1 MPGKETGVR
10 TPDLTYIAV
19 ARKQQVLAVAF
30 SVDWHV
36 IVLLERLLQFHLLEC
51 RDALVARKKS
61 QPENGKGNVLVN
73 RLLIKALRLG
83 ILVLLYVF
91 SLVPANGYTLFY
103 FCLALFFY
111 FFIYRKAI
119 NIFLINRLL
128 NKFFENNSFS
138 Y

>member
-30 SVDWHV
+30 LVDWHV

-73 RLLIKALRLG
+73 RM
-83 ILVLLYVF
+83 
-91 SLVPANGYTLFY
+91 
-103 FCLALFFY
+103 
-111 FFIYRKAI
+111 
-119 NIFLINRLL
+119 
-128 NKFFENNSFS
+128 
-138 Y
+138 